1 MRLTISRKFSLVFLT
16 LILINL
22 LVGGIGVLNM
32 QHIIQKTDEINT
44 KWIDGIK
51 GITSINYVTEHLS
64 SKEKD
69 FLIYTDKSK
78 MDTLD
83 QEMNQIMEDINQKL
97 DNYEKT
103 ISTDKEQKLFE
114 QLQTKVNTY
123 MDIHAQIIESGR
135 TNDMDK
141 ARGLLVQTE
150 ASFEDMK
157 KTITQ
162 LVDLNQEGSNTAV
175 KETKAVYH
183 KGLIY
188 TALLVAAS
196 ILISIFIWLYITRNI
211 VKPIIRMKESA
222 NHIAEGDLS
231 NDMEALNSKDELG
244 DLNEALQKMVGNL
257 RDIVGYSKD
266 ISSRVLSS
274 SQVLATA
281 TNETRS
287 GSKHITETMN
297 EMAEGSEQQAQDA
310 VTIAES
316 MNEFT
321 ESIDK
326 AYNHGITISDT
337 SQNVLELA
345 VSGNENMATSL
356 QQMKTIHHIV
366 EEAVHKVR
374 SLEQHSQ
381 DINKLVQV
389 INGIA
394 EQTNLLSLNA
404 AIEAARAGESGKG
417 FAVVAEE
424 VRKLADGVSDSV
436 QDITRIVNGTQQE
449 IHTVITYL
457 ESSFTEVEKGT
468 ENLTDTGQAMQH
480 IKQSVTHVADSIKE
494 VTDGLKQL
502 TNQSITINQSIEN
515 IASVSEESAAG
526 IEETFS
532 ITEQSAHSMDQ
543 VLLNAEELE
552 QLANELNEK
561 MGQIGRA
568 HV

>member
-22 LVGGIGVLNM
+22 LVGGIGAFNM

-51 GITSINYVTEHLS
+51 EITSINYLTEHLS

-69 FLIYTDKSK
+69 FLIFTDKSK

-83 QEMNQIMEDINQKL
+83 QEMNQILEDINQKL
-97 DNYEKT
+97 DSYEKT
-103 ISTDKEQKLFE
+103 ISNDKEQKLFE
-114 QLQTKVNTY
+114 ELQNEVNTY
-123 MDIHAQIIESGR
+123 ADIHAQIIESGR

-150 ASFEDMK
+150 ASFENMK
-157 KTITQ
+157 KSVTQ
-162 LVDLNQEGSNTAV
+162 LVDFNKEGSNTAV
-175 KETKAVYH
+175 KETKDVYH

-188 TALLVAAS
+188 TASLVAAS
-196 ILISIFIWLYITRNI
+196 IIISIFIWLYITRNI

-231 NDMEALNSKDELG
+231 SDIEPLNSKDELG

-257 RDIVGYSKD
+257 RDIVGYSKE

-345 VSGNENMATSL
+345 VSGNENMDTSL

-366 EEAVHKVR
+366 QEAVHKVR

-449 IHTVITYL
+449 IYTVIEYL

-543 VLLNAEELE
+543 VLQNAEELE
-552 QLANELNEK
+552 QLAKELNEK
-561 MGQIGRA
+561 MNQFTI
-568 HV
+568 

>member
-97 DNYEKT
+97 ANYEKT

-114 QLQTKVNTY
+114 QLQTEVNTY

-231 NDMEALNSKDELG
+231 NDMEPLNSKDELG

-321 ESIDK
+321 ESIDN

-345 VSGNENMATSL
+345 VSGNANMDTSL

-366 EEAVHKVR
+366 QEAVHKVR

-417 FAVVAEE
+417 FAVVADE

-468 ENLTDTGQAMQH
+468 ENLTDTGQAMRH

-543 VLLNAEELE
+543 VLQNAEELE
-552 QLANELNEK
+552 QLAKELNEK
-561 MGQIGRA
+561 MGQFTI
-568 HV
+568 

>member
-114 QLQTKVNTY
+114 QLQTEVNTY

-231 NDMEALNSKDELG
+231 NDMEPLNSKDELG

-321 ESIDK
+321 ENIDK

-366 EEAVHKVR
+366 QEAVHKVR

-417 FAVVAEE
+417 FAVVADE

-561 MGQIGRA
+561 MGQFTI
-568 HV
+568 

>member
-78 MDTLD
+78 MDILD

-114 QLQTKVNTY
+114 QLQTEVNTY

-196 ILISIFIWLYITRNI
+196 TLISIFIWLYITRNI

-231 NDMEALNSKDELG
+231 NDMEPLNSKDELG

-321 ESIDK
+321 ENIDK

-366 EEAVHKVR
+366 QEAVHKVR

-417 FAVVAEE
+417 FAVVADE

-561 MGQIGRA
+561 MGQFTI
-568 HV
+568 

>member
-22 LVGGIGVLNM
+22 LIGGIGAFNM

-51 GITSINYVTEHLS
+51 EITSINYLTEHLS

-69 FLIYTDKSK
+69 FLIFTDKSK
-78 MDTLD
+78 MDTLEQD
-83 QEMNQIMEDINQKL
+83 MNQILEDINQKL
-97 DNYEKT
+97 DSYEKT

-114 QLQTKVNTY
+114 QLQTEVHTY
-123 MDIHAQIIESGR
+123 TDIHAQIIESGR

-150 ASFEDMK
+150 ARFEDMK
-157 KTITQ
+157 KSVTQ
-162 LVDLNQEGSNTAV
+162 LVDFNKEGSNTAV
-175 KETKAVYH
+175 KETKDVYH

-188 TALLVAAS
+188 TALLLAAS
-196 ILISIFIWLYITRNI
+196 IIISIFIWLYITRNI

-231 NDMEALNSKDELG
+231 NDMEPLNSKDELG

-257 RDIVGYSKD
+257 RDIVGYSKE

-326 AYNHGITISDT
+326 AYNRGITISDT

-345 VSGNENMATSL
+345 VSGNENMDTSL

-366 EEAVHKVR
+366 QEAVHKVR

-449 IHTVITYL
+449 IHTVIGYL

-480 IKQSVTHVADSIKE
+480 IRQSVTHVADSIKE

-543 VLLNAEELE
+543 VLQNAKEFEK
-552 QLANELNEK
+552 LAKELNEK
-561 MGQIGRA
+561 MDQFTI
-568 HV
+568 

>member
-22 LVGGIGVLNM
+22 LIGGIGAFNM

-44 KWIDGIK
+44 RWIDGIK
-51 GITSINYVTEHLS
+51 QITSVNYLTEHLS

-69 FLIYTDKSK
+69 FLIYTEKEK
-78 MDTLD
+78 MDTLEK
-83 QEMNQIMEDINQKL
+83 EMSQILNELNQTL

-103 ISTDKEQKLFE
+103 IFSNSSKERKLFE
-114 QLQTKVNTY
+114 ELTAEVDAY
-123 MDIHAQIIESGR
+123 AAIHEQIVESGR

-141 ARGLLVQTE
+141 ARGLLTQTE
-150 ASFEDMK
+150 AEYEDLK
-157 KTITQ
+157 TTITQ
-162 LVDLNQEGSNTAV
+162 LVELNKEGSNTAV
-175 KETKAVYH
+175 KQAKDAYH

-188 TALLVAAS
+188 SAVLLTAS
-196 ILISIFIWLYITRNI
+196 IVISVMIWLYINRSI

-222 NHIAEGDLS
+222 NEIAVGNLS
-231 NDMEALNSKDELG
+231 NDIEPLNSKDELG

-257 RDIVGYSKD
+257 RDIVGYSKE

-274 SQVLATA
+274 SQVLTTA

-321 ESIDK
+321 ENIDK
-326 AYNHGITISDT
+326 AYNHGMTISDT
-337 SQNVLELA
+337 SQNVLGLA

-366 EEAVHKVR
+366 QEAVHKVK

-436 QDITRIVNGTQQE
+436 QDITRIVGGTQQE
-449 IHTVITYL
+449 IHAVIKYL

-468 ENLTDTGQAMQH
+468 ENLTDTGQAMQQ
-480 IKQSVTHVADSIKE
+480 IKHSVTNVAESIKE
-494 VTDGLKQL
+494 VTNGLKQL

-543 VLLNAEELE
+543 VLQNAEELE
-552 QLANELNEK
+552 QLAKELNEK
-561 MGQIGRA
+561 MDQFTI
-568 HV
+568 

>member
-22 LVGGIGVLNM
+22 LIGGIGAFNM
-32 QHIIQKTDEINT
+32 QHIIKKTDEINT

-51 GITSINYVTEHLS
+51 EITSINYLTEHLS
-64 SKEKD
+64 STEKD
-69 FLIYTDKSK
+69 FLIYTDKDK
-78 MDTLD
+78 MDTLEQD
-83 QEMNQIMEDINQKL
+83 MNQILKDINEKL

-103 ISTDKEQKLFE
+103 ISNDKERSIFE
-114 QLQTKVNTY
+114 QLKTEVNSYTN
-123 MDIHAQIIESGR
+123 IHNQILESGR
-135 TNDMDK
+135 TNDIDK

-157 KTITQ
+157 KSITE
-162 LVDLNQEGSNTAV
+162 LVDFNKEGSNTAV
-175 KETKAVYH
+175 KETKGVYY

-188 TALLVAAS
+188 TALLLAAS
-196 ILISIFIWLYITRNI
+196 IVISICIWLYINRSI
-211 VKPIIRMKESA
+211 VKPIIRMKTSA
-222 NHIAEGDLS
+222 NEIAEGNLS
-231 NDMEALNSKDELG
+231 NDIEPLASKDELG

-257 RDIVGYSKD
+257 RDIVGYSKE
-266 ISSRVLSS
+266 ISTRVLSS
-274 SQVLATA
+274 SQVLTTA
-281 TNETRS
+281 TNETRT
-287 GSKHITETMN
+287 GSRHITETMN

-326 AYNHGITISDT
+326 AYNHGMTISDT

-345 VSGNENMATSL
+345 VNGNENMNTSV

-366 EEAVHKVR
+366 QEAVHKVR

-436 QDITRIVNGTQQE
+436 QDITKIVGGTQQE
-449 IHTVITYL
+449 INTVIQYL

-468 ENLTDTGQAMQH
+468 ENLTDTGQAMQN
-480 IKQSVTHVADSIKE
+480 IKQSVTYVADSIKE

-543 VLLNAEELE
+543 VLQNAEELE
-552 QLANELNEK
+552 RLAKELNEK
-561 MGQIGRA
+561 MDQFTI
-568 HV
+568 

>member
-51 GITSINYVTEHLS
+51 DITSINYVTEHLS

-97 DNYEKT
+97 DSYKKT

-114 QLQTKVNTY
+114 QLQTEVNTY
-123 MDIHAQIIESGR
+123 IDIHAQIIESGR

-162 LVDLNQEGSNTAV
+162 LVDYNKEGSNTAV
-175 KETKAVYH
+175 KETKAVYQ

-196 ILISIFIWLYITRNI
+196 IIVSIFIWLYIARNI

-231 NDMEALNSKDELG
+231 NDMEPLNSKDELG

-345 VSGNENMATSL
+345 VSGNENMDTSL

-366 EEAVHKVR
+366 QEAVHKVR

-417 FAVVAEE
+417 FAVVADE

-449 IHTVITYL
+449 IHSVIKYL

-543 VLLNAEELE
+543 VLQNAEELE
-552 QLANELNEK
+552 RLAKELNAK
-561 MGQIGRA
+561 MDQFTI
-568 HV
+568 

>member
-83 QEMNQIMEDINQKL
+83 LEMNQIIEDINQKL

-103 ISTDKEQKLFE
+103 ISNDKEQKLFE
-114 QLQTKVNTY
+114 QLQTEVNTY
-123 MDIHAQIIESGR
+123 TDIHAQIIESGR

-231 NDMEALNSKDELG
+231 NDMEPLNSKDELG

-417 FAVVAEE
+417 FAVVADE

-449 IHTVITYL
+449 IHSVIKYL

-543 VLLNAEELE
+543 VLQNAEELE
-552 QLANELNEK
+552 HLAKELNEK
-561 MGQIGRA
+561 MGQFTI
-568 HV
+568 

>member
-97 DNYEKT
+97 ANYEKT

-114 QLQTKVNTY
+114 QLQTEVNTY

-231 NDMEALNSKDELG
+231 NDMEPLNSKDELG

-321 ESIDK
+321 ENIDK

-366 EEAVHKVR
+366 QEAVHKVR

-417 FAVVAEE
+417 FAVVADE

-449 IHTVITYL
+449 IHSVIKYL

-502 TNQSITINQSIEN
+502 TNQSTTINQSIEN

-552 QLANELNEK
+552 QLANELNAK
-561 MGQIGRA
+561 MDQFTI
-568 HV
+568 

>member
-22 LVGGIGVLNM
+22 LTGGIGAFNM
-32 QHIIQKTDEINT
+32 QHIIKKTDEINT

-51 GITSINYVTEHLS
+51 EITSINYLTEHLS
-64 SKEKD
+64 ATEKD
-69 FLIYTDKSK
+69 FLIYTDKDK
-78 MDTLD
+78 MDTLEQD
-83 QEMNQIMEDINQKL
+83 MNQILKDINEKL

-103 ISTDKEQKLFE
+103 ISNDKERSIFE
-114 QLQTKVNTY
+114 QLKTEVNSYTN
-123 MDIHAQIIESGR
+123 IHNQILESGR
-135 TNDMDK
+135 TNDIDK

-157 KTITQ
+157 KSITE
-162 LVDLNQEGSNTAV
+162 LVDFNKEGSNTAV
-175 KETKAVYH
+175 KETKDVYY

-188 TALLVAAS
+188 TALLLAAS
-196 ILISIFIWLYITRNI
+196 IVISICIWLYINRSI
-211 VKPIIRMKESA
+211 VKPIIRMKSSA
-222 NHIAEGDLS
+222 NEIAEGNLS
-231 NDMEALNSKDELG
+231 NDIEPLASKDELG

-257 RDIVGYSKD
+257 RDIVGYSKE
-266 ISSRVLSS
+266 ISTRVLSS
-274 SQVLATA
+274 SQVLTTA
-281 TNETRS
+281 TNETRT
-287 GSKHITETMN
+287 GSRHITETMN

-326 AYNHGITISDT
+326 AYNHGMTISDT

-345 VSGNENMATSL
+345 VNGNENMNTSV
-356 QQMKTIHHIV
+356 QQMNTIHHIV
-366 EEAVHKVR
+366 QEAVHKVR

-436 QDITRIVNGTQQE
+436 QDITKIVGGTQQE
-449 IHTVITYL
+449 INTVIQYL

-468 ENLTDTGQAMQH
+468 ENLTDTGQAMQN
-480 IKQSVTHVADSIKE
+480 IKQSVTYVADSIKE

-543 VLLNAEELE
+543 VLQNAEELE
-552 QLANELNEK
+552 RLAKELNEK
-561 MGQIGRA
+561 MDQFTI
-568 HV
+568 

>member
-22 LVGGIGVLNM
+22 LIGGIGAFNM

-51 GITSINYVTEHLS
+51 EITSINYLTEHLS

-69 FLIYTDKSK
+69 FLIFTDKSK
-78 MDTLD
+78 MDTLEQD
-83 QEMNQIMEDINQKL
+83 MNQILEDINQKL
-97 DNYEKT
+97 DSYDKT
-103 ISTDKEQKLFE
+103 ISNDKEQKLFE
-114 QLQTKVNTY
+114 QLQTEVNTY
-123 MDIHAQIIESGR
+123 TDIHAQIIESGR

-150 ASFEDMK
+150 ARFEDMK
-157 KTITQ
+157 KSVTQ
-162 LVDLNQEGSNTAV
+162 LVDFNKEGSNTAV
-175 KETKAVYH
+175 KETKDVYH

-188 TALLVAAS
+188 TALLLAAS
-196 ILISIFIWLYITRNI
+196 IIISIFIWLYITRNI

-231 NDMEALNSKDELG
+231 NDMEPLNSKDELG

-257 RDIVGYSKD
+257 RDIVGYSKE

-326 AYNHGITISDT
+326 AYNRGITISDT

-345 VSGNENMATSL
+345 VSGNENMDTSL

-366 EEAVHKVR
+366 QEAVHKVR

-449 IHTVITYL
+449 IHTVIGYL
-457 ESSFTEVEKGT
+457 ESSFIEVEKGT

-480 IKQSVTHVADSIKE
+480 IRQSVTHVADSIKE

-543 VLLNAEELE
+543 VLQNAEELE
-552 QLANELNEK
+552 QLAKELNEK
-561 MGQIGRA
+561 MDQFTI
-568 HV
+568 

>member
-22 LVGGIGVLNM
+22 LIGGIGAFNM
-32 QHIIQKTDEINT
+32 QHIIKKTDEINT

-51 GITSINYVTEHLS
+51 EITSINYLTEHLS
-64 SKEKD
+64 ATEKD
-69 FLIYTDKSK
+69 FLIYTDKDK
-78 MDTLD
+78 MDTLEQD
-83 QEMNQIMEDINQKL
+83 MNQILKDINEKL

-103 ISTDKEQKLFE
+103 ISNDKERSIFE
-114 QLQTKVNTY
+114 QLKTEVNSYTN
-123 MDIHAQIIESGR
+123 IHNQILESGR
-135 TNDMDK
+135 TNDIDK

-157 KTITQ
+157 KSITE
-162 LVDLNQEGSNTAV
+162 LVDFNKEGSNTAV
-175 KETKAVYH
+175 KETKDVYY

-188 TALLVAAS
+188 TALLLAAS
-196 ILISIFIWLYITRNI
+196 IVISICIWLYINRSI
-211 VKPIIRMKESA
+211 VKPIIRMKTSA
-222 NHIAEGDLS
+222 NEIAEGNLS
-231 NDMEALNSKDELG
+231 NDIEPLASKDELG

-257 RDIVGYSKD
+257 RDIVGYSKE
-266 ISSRVLSS
+266 ISTRVLSS
-274 SQVLATA
+274 SQVLTTA
-281 TNETRS
+281 TNETRT
-287 GSKHITETMN
+287 GSRHITETMN

-326 AYNHGITISDT
+326 AYNHGMTISDT

-345 VSGNENMATSL
+345 VNGNENMNTSV

-366 EEAVHKVR
+366 QEAVHKVR

-436 QDITRIVNGTQQE
+436 QDITKIVGGTQQE
-449 IHTVITYL
+449 INTVIQYL

-468 ENLTDTGQAMQH
+468 ENLTDTGQAMQN
-480 IKQSVTHVADSIKE
+480 IKQSVTYVADSIKE

-543 VLLNAEELE
+543 VLQNAEELE
-552 QLANELNEK
+552 RLAKELNEK
-561 MGQIGRA
+561 MDQFTI
-568 HV
+568 

>member
-22 LVGGIGVLNM
+22 LIGGIGAFNM
-32 QHIIQKTDEINT
+32 QHIIKKTDEINT

-51 GITSINYVTEHLS
+51 EITSINYLTEHLS
-64 SKEKD
+64 STEKD
-69 FLIYTDKSK
+69 FLIYTDKDK
-78 MDTLD
+78 MDTLEQD
-83 QEMNQIMEDINQKL
+83 MNQILKDINEKL

-103 ISTDKEQKLFE
+103 ISNDKERSIFE
-114 QLQTKVNTY
+114 QLKTEVNSYTN
-123 MDIHAQIIESGR
+123 IHNQILESGR
-135 TNDMDK
+135 TNDIDK
-141 ARGLLVQTE
+141 ARGLLVQTQ

-157 KTITQ
+157 KTITE
-162 LVDLNQEGSNTAV
+162 LVDFNKKGSNTAV
-175 KETKAVYH
+175 KETKDIYY

-188 TALLVAAS
+188 TALLLAAS
-196 ILISIFIWLYITRNI
+196 IVISVCIWLYINRSI
-211 VKPIIRMKESA
+211 VKPIIRMKSSA
-222 NHIAEGDLS
+222 NEIAEGNLS
-231 NDMEALNSKDELG
+231 NDIEPLASKDELG

-257 RDIVGYSKD
+257 RDIVGYSKE
-266 ISSRVLSS
+266 ISTRVLSS
-274 SQVLATA
+274 SQVLTTA
-281 TNETRS
+281 TNETRT
-287 GSKHITETMN
+287 GSRHITETMN

-326 AYNHGITISDT
+326 AYNHGMTISDT

-345 VSGNENMATSL
+345 VNGNENMNTSV

-366 EEAVHKVR
+366 QEAVHKVR

-436 QDITRIVNGTQQE
+436 QDITKIVGGTQQE
-449 IHTVITYL
+449 INTVIQYL

-468 ENLTDTGQAMQH
+468 ENLTDTGQAMQN
-480 IKQSVTHVADSIKE
+480 IKQSVTYVADSIKE

-543 VLLNAEELE
+543 VLQNAEELE
-552 QLANELNEK
+552 RLAKELNEK
-561 MGQIGRA
+561 MDQFTI
-568 HV
+568 

>member
-22 LVGGIGVLNM
+22 LIGGIGAFNM

-51 GITSINYVTEHLS
+51 DITSINYLTEHLS

-69 FLIYTDKSK
+69 FLIFTDKSK

-83 QEMNQIMEDINQKL
+83 QEMNQILKDINQKL
-97 DNYEKT
+97 DSYEKT
-103 ISTDKEQKLFE
+103 ISNDKEQKLFE
-114 QLQTKVNTY
+114 ELQTEVNTY
-123 MDIHAQIIESGR
+123 GDIHKQIIESGR

-157 KTITQ
+157 KSVTQ
-162 LVDLNQEGSNTAV
+162 LVDFNKEGANTAV
-175 KETKAVYH
+175 KETKDVYH

-188 TALLVAAS
+188 TALLLAAS
-196 ILISIFIWLYITRNI
+196 IIISIFIWLYITRNI
-211 VKPIIRMKESA
+211 VKPIIRMKDSA
-222 NHIAEGDLS
+222 NHIAEGNLS
-231 NDMEALNSKDELG
+231 NDIEPVNSKDELG

-257 RDIVGYSKD
+257 RDIVGYSKE

-281 TNETRS
+281 TIETRS

-316 MNEFT
+316 MNDFT

-345 VSGNENMATSL
+345 VNGNENMDTSL

-366 EEAVHKVR
+366 QEAVHKVK

-394 EQTNLLSLNA
+394 QQTNLLSLNA

-449 IHTVITYL
+449 IHTVINYL

-468 ENLTDTGQAMQH
+468 ENLTDTGQAMQL
-480 IKQSVTHVADSIKE
+480 IKQSVTHVAGSIKE

-543 VLLNAEELE
+543 VLQNAEELE
-552 QLANELNEK
+552 QLAKELNEK
-561 MGQIGRA
+561 MDQFTI
-568 HV
+568 

>member
-114 QLQTKVNTY
+114 QLQTEVNTY

-231 NDMEALNSKDELG
+231 NDMEPLNSKDELG

-321 ESIDK
+321 ESIDN

-345 VSGNENMATSL
+345 VSGNANMDTSL

-366 EEAVHKVR
+366 QEAVHKVR

-417 FAVVAEE
+417 FAVVADE

-480 IKQSVTHVADSIKE
+480 IKQPVTHVADSIKE

-552 QLANELNEK
+552 QLSNELNEK
-561 MGQIGRA
+561 MGQFTI
-568 HV
+568 

>member
-22 LVGGIGVLNM
+22 LIGGIGAFNM
-32 QHIIQKTDEINT
+32 QHIIKKTDEINT

-51 GITSINYVTEHLS
+51 EITSINYLTEHLS
-64 SKEKD
+64 STEKD
-69 FLIYTDKSK
+69 FLIYTDKDK
-78 MDTLD
+78 MDTLEQD
-83 QEMNQIMEDINQKL
+83 MNQILKDINEKL

-103 ISTDKEQKLFE
+103 ISNDKERSIFE
-114 QLQTKVNTY
+114 QLKTEVNSYTN
-123 MDIHAQIIESGR
+123 IHNQILESGR
-135 TNDMDK
+135 TNDIDK

-157 KTITQ
+157 KTITE
-162 LVDLNQEGSNTAV
+162 LVDFNKKGSNTAV
-175 KETKAVYH
+175 KETKDIYY

-188 TALLVAAS
+188 TALLLAAS
-196 ILISIFIWLYITRNI
+196 IVISVCIWLYINRSI
-211 VKPIIRMKESA
+211 VKPIIRMKSSA
-222 NHIAEGDLS
+222 NEIAEGNLS
-231 NDMEALNSKDELG
+231 NDIEPLASKDELG

-257 RDIVGYSKD
+257 RDIVGYSKE
-266 ISSRVLSS
+266 ISTRVLSS
-274 SQVLATA
+274 SQVLTTA
-281 TNETRS
+281 TNETRT
-287 GSKHITETMN
+287 GSRHITETMN

-326 AYNHGITISDT
+326 AYNHGMTISDT

-345 VSGNENMATSL
+345 VNGNENMNTSV

-366 EEAVHKVR
+366 QEAVHKVR

-436 QDITRIVNGTQQE
+436 QDITKIVGGTQQE
-449 IHTVITYL
+449 INTVIQYL

-468 ENLTDTGQAMQH
+468 ENLTDTGQAMQN
-480 IKQSVTHVADSIKE
+480 IKQSVTYVADSIKE

-543 VLLNAEELE
+543 VLQNAEELE
-552 QLANELNEK
+552 RLAKELNEK
-561 MGQIGRA
+561 MDQFTI
-568 HV
+568 

>member
-22 LVGGIGVLNM
+22 LVGGIGAFNM

-51 GITSINYVTEHLS
+51 EITSINYLTEHLS

-69 FLIYTDKSK
+69 FLIFTDKSK

-83 QEMNQIMEDINQKL
+83 QEMNQILEDINQKL
-97 DNYEKT
+97 DSYEKT
-103 ISTDKEQKLFE
+103 ISNDKEQKLFE
-114 QLQTKVNTY
+114 ELQNEVNTY
-123 MDIHAQIIESGR
+123 ADIHAQIIESGR

-150 ASFEDMK
+150 ASFENMK
-157 KTITQ
+157 KSVTQ
-162 LVDLNQEGSNTAV
+162 LVDFNKEGSNTAV
-175 KETKAVYH
+175 KETKDVYH

-188 TALLVAAS
+188 TASLVAAS
-196 ILISIFIWLYITRNI
+196 IIISIFIWLYITRNI

-231 NDMEALNSKDELG
+231 SDIKPLNSKDELG

-257 RDIVGYSKD
+257 RDIVGYSKE

-345 VSGNENMATSL
+345 VSGNENMDTSL

-366 EEAVHKVR
+366 QEAVHKVR

-449 IHTVITYL
+449 IYTVIEYL

-543 VLLNAEELE
+543 VLQNAEELE
-552 QLANELNEK
+552 QLAKELNEK
-561 MGQIGRA
+561 MNQFTI
-568 HV
+568 

>member
-114 QLQTKVNTY
+114 QLQTEVNTY

-231 NDMEALNSKDELG
+231 NDMEPLNSKDELG

-417 FAVVAEE
+417 FAVVADE

-561 MGQIGRA
+561 MGQFTI
-568 HV
+568 

>member
-22 LVGGIGVLNM
+22 LIGGIGAFNM
-32 QHIIQKTDEINT
+32 KQIIEKTDEINT

-51 GITSINYVTEHLS
+51 AITSINYLTEHLS
-64 SKEKD
+64 SKEKE

-83 QEMNQIMEDINQKL
+83 RDMNQIMEDINQKL
-97 DNYEKT
+97 DSYKKT
-103 ISTDKEQKLFE
+103 ISDDKEQKLFDE
-114 QLQTKVNTY
+114 LQTEVNTY
-123 MDIHAQIIESGR
+123 ADIHKQIIESGR

-141 ARGLLVQTE
+141 ARGLLVQAE
-150 ASFEDMK
+150 AGFEDMK
-157 KTITQ
+157 KSVTQ
-162 LVDLNQEGSNTAV
+162 LVDFNKEGSNTAV
-175 KETKAVYH
+175 KETKDVYH

-188 TALLVAAS
+188 TALLLAAS
-196 ILISIFIWLYITRNI
+196 IIISIFIWLYIARSI
-211 VKPIIRMKESA
+211 VKPIIRMKDSA

-231 NDMEALNSKDELG
+231 NDIEPLNSKDELG
-244 DLNEALQKMVGNL
+244 DLNEALQQMVGNL

-274 SQVLATA
+274 SQVLAAA

-316 MNEFT
+316 MNDFT
-321 ESIDK
+321 ENIDK
-326 AYNHGITISDT
+326 AYNHGIIISDT

-345 VSGNENMATSL
+345 VSGNENMDTSL
-356 QQMKTIHHIV
+356 QQMKSIHHIV
-366 EEAVHKVR
+366 QEAVLKVK

-417 FAVVAEE
+417 FAVVADE

-449 IHTVITYL
+449 IHTVIKYL

-468 ENLTDTGQAMQH
+468 ENLTDTGQAMQQ
-480 IKQSVTHVADSIKE
+480 IKQSVTDVAGSIKE

-543 VLLNAEELE
+543 VLQNAEELE
-552 QLANELNEK
+552 QLAKALNEK
-561 MGQIGRA
+561 MDQFTI
-568 HV
+568 

>member
-22 LVGGIGVLNM
+22 LIGGIGAFNM

-44 KWIDGIK
+44 RWIDGIK
-51 GITSINYVTEHLS
+51 KITSINYLTEHLS

-78 MDTLD
+78 MDALE
-83 QEMNQIMEDINQKL
+83 QEMNQILKDINQQIDDYK
-97 DNYEKT
+97 KT
-103 ISTDKEQKLFE
+103 ISNDQEQKLFE
-114 QLQTKVNTY
+114 QLQSEVNTY
-123 MDIHAQIIESGR
+123 TDIHEQILESGR

-157 KTITQ
+157 QTVTQ
-162 LVDLNQEGSNTAV
+162 LVDLNKEGSNTAV
-175 KETKAVYH
+175 KETKEVYH

-188 TALLVAAS
+188 TALLLAAS
-196 ILISIFIWLYITRNI
+196 IMISIVIWLYITRNI

-222 NHIAEGDLS
+222 NHIAEGNLS
-231 NDMEALNSKDELG
+231 KDIEPLNSKDELG

-257 RDIVGYSKD
+257 RDIVGYSKE

-274 SQVLATA
+274 SQVLTTA

-326 AYNHGITISDT
+326 AYNHGMTISDT
-337 SQNVLELA
+337 SQNVLGLA

-366 EEAVHKVR
+366 QEAVHKVK

-436 QDITRIVNGTQQE
+436 QDITRIVGGTQQE
-449 IHTVITYL
+449 IHAVIKYL

-468 ENLTDTGQAMQH
+468 ENLTDTGQAMQQ
-480 IKQSVTHVADSIKE
+480 IKHSVTNVAESIKE
-494 VTDGLKQL
+494 VTNGLKQL

-543 VLLNAEELE
+543 VLQNAEELE
-552 QLANELNEK
+552 QLAKELNEK
-561 MGQIGRA
+561 MDQFTI
-568 HV
+568 

>member
-51 GITSINYVTEHLS
+51 GVTSINYVTEHLS

-561 MGQIGRA
+561 MGQFTI
-568 HV
+568 

>member
-366 EEAVHKVR
+366 QEAVHKVR

-449 IHTVITYL
+449 IHSVITYL

-494 VTDGLKQL
+494 VTDGLKLL

-552 QLANELNEK
+552 QLANELNAK
-561 MGQIGRA
+561 MDQFTI
-568 HV
+568 

>member
-97 DNYEKT
+97 ANYEKT

-114 QLQTKVNTY
+114 QLQTEVNTY

-345 VSGNENMATSL
+345 VSGNANMDTSL

-366 EEAVHKVR
+366 QEAVHKVR

-417 FAVVAEE
+417 FAVVADE

-449 IHTVITYL
+449 IHSVIKYL

-494 VTDGLKQL
+494 VTDCLKQL

-543 VLLNAEELE
+543 VLQNAEELE
-552 QLANELNEK
+552 QLAKELNAK
-561 MGQIGRA
+561 MDQFTI
-568 HV
+568 

>member
-22 LVGGIGVLNM
+22 LIGGIGAFNM
-32 QHIIQKTDEINT
+32 QHIIKKTDEINT

-51 GITSINYVTEHLS
+51 EITSINYLTEHLS
-64 SKEKD
+64 ATEKD
-69 FLIYTDKSK
+69 FLIYTDKDK
-78 MDTLD
+78 MDTLEQD
-83 QEMNQIMEDINQKL
+83 MNQILKDINEKL

-103 ISTDKEQKLFE
+103 ISNDKERSIFE
-114 QLQTKVNTY
+114 QLKTEVNSYTN
-123 MDIHAQIIESGR
+123 IHNQILESGR
-135 TNDMDK
+135 TNDIDK

-157 KTITQ
+157 KSITE
-162 LVDLNQEGSNTAV
+162 LVDFNKEGSNTAV
-175 KETKAVYH
+175 KETKDVYY

-188 TALLVAAS
+188 TALLLAAS
-196 ILISIFIWLYITRNI
+196 IVISICIWLYINRSI
-211 VKPIIRMKESA
+211 VKPIIRMKTSA
-222 NHIAEGDLS
+222 NEIAEGNLS
-231 NDMEALNSKDELG
+231 NDIEPLASKDELG

-257 RDIVGYSKD
+257 RDIVGYSKE
-266 ISSRVLSS
+266 ISTRVLSS
-274 SQVLATA
+274 SQVLTTA
-281 TNETRS
+281 TNETRT
-287 GSKHITETMN
+287 GSRHITETMN

-326 AYNHGITISDT
+326 AYNHGMTISDT

-345 VSGNENMATSL
+345 VNGNENMNTSV

-366 EEAVHKVR
+366 QEAVHKVR

-436 QDITRIVNGTQQE
+436 QDITKIVGGTQQE
-449 IHTVITYL
+449 INTVIQYL

-468 ENLTDTGQAMQH
+468 ENLTDTGQAMQN
-480 IKQSVTHVADSIKE
+480 IKQSVTYVADSIKE

-543 VLLNAEELE
+543 VLQNAEELE
-552 QLANELNEK
+552 HLAKELNEK
-561 MGQIGRA
+561 MDQFTI
-568 HV
+568 

>member
-114 QLQTKVNTY
+114 QLQTEVNTY

-188 TALLVAAS
+188 TALLAAAS

-231 NDMEALNSKDELG
+231 NDMEPLNSKDELG

-321 ESIDK
+321 ENIDK

-366 EEAVHKVR
+366 QEAVHKVR

-449 IHTVITYL
+449 IHSVIKYL

-543 VLLNAEELE
+543 VLQNAEELE
-552 QLANELNEK
+552 QLAKELNAK
-561 MGQIGRA
+561 MDQFTI
-568 HV
+568 

>member
-22 LVGGIGVLNM
+22 LIGGIGAFNM
-32 QHIIQKTDEINT
+32 QHIIKKTDEINT

-51 GITSINYVTEHLS
+51 EITSINYLTEHLS

-69 FLIYTDKSK
+69 FLIYTDKDK
-78 MDTLD
+78 LDTLD
-83 QEMNQIMEDINQKL
+83 QDMNQILKDINEKL

-103 ISTDKEQKLFE
+103 ISNDKERSIFE
-114 QLQTKVNTY
+114 QLKTEVNSYTN
-123 MDIHAQIIESGR
+123 IHNQILESGR
-135 TNDMDK
+135 TNDIDK

-157 KTITQ
+157 KSITE
-162 LVDLNQEGSNTAV
+162 LVDFNKEGSNTAV
-175 KETKAVYH
+175 KETKDVYH
-183 KGLIY
+183 KGLSY
-188 TALLVAAS
+188 TALLLAAS
-196 ILISIFIWLYITRNI
+196 IAISICIWLYINRSI
-211 VKPIIRMKESA
+211 VKPIIRMKSSA
-222 NHIAEGDLS
+222 NEIAEGNLS
-231 NDMEALNSKDELG
+231 NDIEPLASKDELG

-257 RDIVGYSKD
+257 RDIVGYSKE
-266 ISSRVLSS
+266 ISTRVLSS
-274 SQVLATA
+274 SQVLTTA
-281 TNETRS
+281 TNETRT
-287 GSKHITETMN
+287 GSRHITETMN

-326 AYNHGITISDT
+326 AYNHGMTISDT

-345 VSGNENMATSL
+345 VNGNENMDTSV

-366 EEAVHKVR
+366 QEAVHKVR

-436 QDITRIVNGTQQE
+436 QDITKIVGGTQQE
-449 IHTVITYL
+449 INTVIQYL

-468 ENLTDTGQAMQH
+468 ENLTDTGQAMQN
-480 IKQSVTHVADSIKE
+480 IKQSVTYVADSIKE

-543 VLLNAEELE
+543 VLQNAEELE
-552 QLANELNEK
+552 RLAKELNEK
-561 MGQIGRA
+561 MDQFTI
-568 HV
+568 

>member
-244 DLNEALQKMVGNL
+244 DLNEALQKTVGNL

-561 MGQIGRA
+561 MGQFTI
-568 HV
+568 

>member
-51 GITSINYVTEHLS
+51 EITSINYVTEHLS

-97 DNYEKT
+97 DNYEIT

-114 QLQTKVNTY
+114 QLQTEVNTY

-231 NDMEALNSKDELG
+231 NDMEPLNSKDELG

-366 EEAVHKVR
+366 EEAVYKVR

-436 QDITRIVNGTQQE
+436 QDITRIVGGTQQE

-468 ENLTDTGQAMQH
+468 ENLTDTGQAMRH

-543 VLLNAEELE
+543 VLQNAEELE
-552 QLANELNEK
+552 QLAKELNEK
-561 MGQIGRA
+561 MGQFTI
-568 HV
+568 

>member
-22 LVGGIGVLNM
+22 LIGGIGAFNM

-51 GITSINYVTEHLS
+51 DITSINYLTEHLS

-69 FLIYTDKSK
+69 FLIFTDKSK

-83 QEMNQIMEDINQKL
+83 QEMNQIIEDINQKL
-97 DNYEKT
+97 DSYEKT
-103 ISTDKEQKLFE
+103 ISNDKEQKLFE
-114 QLQTKVNTY
+114 ELQTEVNTY
-123 MDIHAQIIESGR
+123 GDIHKQIIESGR

-157 KTITQ
+157 KSVTQ
-162 LVDLNQEGSNTAV
+162 LVDFNKEGANTAV
-175 KETKAVYH
+175 KETKDVYH

-188 TALLVAAS
+188 TALLLAAS
-196 ILISIFIWLYITRNI
+196 IIISIFIWLYITRNI
-211 VKPIIRMKESA
+211 VKPIIRMKDSA
-222 NHIAEGDLS
+222 NHIAEGNLS
-231 NDMEALNSKDELG
+231 NDIEPVNSKDELG

-257 RDIVGYSKD
+257 RDIVGYSKE

-316 MNEFT
+316 MNDFT

-345 VSGNENMATSL
+345 VNGNENMDTSL

-366 EEAVHKVR
+366 QEAVHKVR

-394 EQTNLLSLNA
+394 QQTNLLSLNA

-449 IHTVITYL
+449 IHTVINYL

-468 ENLTDTGQAMQH
+468 ENLTDTGQAMQQ
-480 IKQSVTHVADSIKE
+480 IKQSVTHVAGSIKE

-543 VLLNAEELE
+543 VLQNVEELE
-552 QLANELNEK
+552 QLAKELNEK
-561 MGQIGRA
+561 MDQFTI
-568 HV
+568 

>member
-22 LVGGIGVLNM
+22 LIGGIGAFNM
-32 QHIIQKTDEINT
+32 QHIIKKTDEINT

-51 GITSINYVTEHLS
+51 EITSINYLTEHLS
-64 SKEKD
+64 STEKD
-69 FLIYTDKSK
+69 FLIYTDKDK
-78 MDTLD
+78 MDTLEQD
-83 QEMNQIMEDINQKL
+83 MNQILKNINEKL

-103 ISTDKEQKLFE
+103 ISNDKERSIFE
-114 QLQTKVNTY
+114 QLKTEVNSYTN
-123 MDIHAQIIESGR
+123 IHNQILESGR
-135 TNDMDK
+135 TNDIDK

-157 KTITQ
+157 KSITE
-162 LVDLNQEGSNTAV
+162 LVDFNKEGSNTAV
-175 KETKAVYH
+175 KETKDVYY

-188 TALLVAAS
+188 TAMLLAAS
-196 ILISIFIWLYITRNI
+196 IVISICIWLYINRSI
-211 VKPIIRMKESA
+211 VKPIIRMKTSA
-222 NHIAEGDLS
+222 NEIAEGNLS
-231 NDMEALNSKDELG
+231 NDIEPLASKDELG

-257 RDIVGYSKD
+257 RDIVGYSKE
-266 ISSRVLSS
+266 ISTRVLSS
-274 SQVLATA
+274 SQVLTTA
-281 TNETRS
+281 TNETRT
-287 GSKHITETMN
+287 GSRHITETMN

-326 AYNHGITISDT
+326 AYNHGMTISDT

-345 VSGNENMATSL
+345 VNGNENMNTSV

-366 EEAVHKVR
+366 QEAVHKVR

-436 QDITRIVNGTQQE
+436 QDITKIVGGTQQE
-449 IHTVITYL
+449 INTVIQYL

-468 ENLTDTGQAMQH
+468 ENLTDTGQAMQN
-480 IKQSVTHVADSIKE
+480 IKQSVTYVADSIKE

-543 VLLNAEELE
+543 VLQNAEELE
-552 QLANELNEK
+552 RLAKELNEK
-561 MGQIGRA
+561 MDQFTI
-568 HV
+568 

>member
-22 LVGGIGVLNM
+22 LVGGIGAFNM

-51 GITSINYVTEHLS
+51 EITSINYLTEHLS

-69 FLIYTDKSK
+69 FLIFTDKSK

-83 QEMNQIMEDINQKL
+83 QEMNQILEDINQKL
-97 DNYEKT
+97 DSYEKT
-103 ISTDKEQKLFE
+103 ISNDKEQKLFE
-114 QLQTKVNTY
+114 ELQNEVNTY
-123 MDIHAQIIESGR
+123 ADIHAQIIESGR

-150 ASFEDMK
+150 ASFENMK
-157 KTITQ
+157 KSVTQ
-162 LVDLNQEGSNTAV
+162 LVDFNKEGSNTAV
-175 KETKAVYH
+175 KETKDVYH

-188 TALLVAAS
+188 TASLVAAS
-196 ILISIFIWLYITRNI
+196 IIISIFIWLYITRNI
-211 VKPIIRMKESA
+211 VKPIICMKESA

-231 NDMEALNSKDELG
+231 SDIEPLNSKDELG

-257 RDIVGYSKD
+257 RDIVGYSKE

-345 VSGNENMATSL
+345 VSGNENMDTSL

-366 EEAVHKVR
+366 QEAVHKVR

-449 IHTVITYL
+449 IYTVIEYL

-468 ENLTDTGQAMQH
+468 ENLTDTEQAMQH

-543 VLLNAEELE
+543 VLQNAEELE
-552 QLANELNEK
+552 QLAKELNEK
-561 MGQIGRA
+561 MNQFTI
-568 HV
+568 

>member
-22 LVGGIGVLNM
+22 LIGGIGAFNM

-51 GITSINYVTEHLS
+51 EITSINYLTEHLS

-69 FLIYTDKSK
+69 FLIFTDKSK
-78 MDTLD
+78 MDTLEQD
-83 QEMNQIMEDINQKL
+83 MNQILEDINQKL
-97 DNYEKT
+97 DSYEKT
-103 ISTDKEQKLFE
+103 ISNDKEQKLFE
-114 QLQTKVNTY
+114 QLQTEVNTY
-123 MDIHAQIIESGR
+123 TDIHAQIIESGR

-150 ASFEDMK
+150 ARFEDMK
-157 KTITQ
+157 KSVTQ
-162 LVDLNQEGSNTAV
+162 LVDFNKEGSNTAV
-175 KETKAVYH
+175 KETKDVYH

-188 TALLVAAS
+188 TALLLAAS
-196 ILISIFIWLYITRNI
+196 IIISIFIWLYITRNI

-257 RDIVGYSKD
+257 RDIVGYSKE

-345 VSGNENMATSL
+345 VSGNENMDTSL

-366 EEAVHKVR
+366 QEAVHKVR

-449 IHTVITYL
+449 IHTVIGYL

-480 IKQSVTHVADSIKE
+480 IRQSVTHVADSIKE

-543 VLLNAEELE
+543 VLQNAEELE
-552 QLANELNEK
+552 QLAKELNEK
-561 MGQIGRA
+561 MDQFTI
-568 HV
+568 

>member
-22 LVGGIGVLNM
+22 LIGGIGVFNM

-51 GITSINYVTEHLS
+51 EITSINYLTEHLS

-69 FLIYTDKSK
+69 FLIFTDKSK
-78 MDTLD
+78 MDTLEQD
-83 QEMNQIMEDINQKL
+83 MNQILEDINQKL
-97 DNYEKT
+97 DSYEKT
-103 ISTDKEQKLFE
+103 ISNDKEQKLFE
-114 QLQTKVNTY
+114 QLQTEVNTY
-123 MDIHAQIIESGR
+123 TDIHTQIIESGR

-150 ASFEDMK
+150 ARFEDMK
-157 KTITQ
+157 KSVTQ
-162 LVDLNQEGSNTAV
+162 LIDFNKEGSNTAV
-175 KETKAVYH
+175 KETKDVYH

-188 TALLVAAS
+188 NALLLAAS
-196 ILISIFIWLYITRNI
+196 IIISIFIWLYITRNI

-231 NDMEALNSKDELG
+231 NDMEPLKSKDELG

-257 RDIVGYSKD
+257 RDIVGYSKE
-266 ISSRVLSS
+266 ISIRVLSS

-326 AYNHGITISDT
+326 AYNRGITISDT

-345 VSGNENMATSL
+345 VSGNVNMDTSL

-366 EEAVHKVR
+366 QEAVHKVR

-449 IHTVITYL
+449 IHTVIGYL

-480 IKQSVTHVADSIKE
+480 IRQSVTHVADSIKE

-543 VLLNAEELE
+543 VLQNAKELE
-552 QLANELNEK
+552 KLAKELNEK
-561 MGQIGRA
+561 MDQFTI
-568 HV
+568 

>member
-22 LVGGIGVLNM
+22 LIGGIGAFNM
-32 QHIIQKTDEINT
+32 QHIIKKTDEINA

-51 GITSINYVTEHLS
+51 EITSINYLTEHLS

-69 FLIYTDKSK
+69 FLIYTDKDK

-83 QEMNQIMEDINQKL
+83 QDMNQILKDINEKL

-103 ISTDKEQKLFE
+103 ISNDKERSIFE
-114 QLQTKVNTY
+114 QLKTEVNSYTN
-123 MDIHAQIIESGR
+123 IHNQILESGR
-135 TNDMDK
+135 TNDIDK

-157 KTITQ
+157 KSITE
-162 LVDLNQEGSNTAV
+162 LVDFNKEGSNTAV
-175 KETKAVYH
+175 KETKDVYH

-188 TALLVAAS
+188 TALLLAAS
-196 ILISIFIWLYITRNI
+196 IAISICIWLYINRSI
-211 VKPIIRMKESA
+211 VKPIIRMKSSA
-222 NHIAEGDLS
+222 NEIAEGNLS
-231 NDMEALNSKDELG
+231 NDIEPLASKDELG

-257 RDIVGYSKD
+257 RDIVGYSKE
-266 ISSRVLSS
+266 ISTRVLSS
-274 SQVLATA
+274 SQVLTTA
-281 TNETRS
+281 TNETRT
-287 GSKHITETMN
+287 GSRHITETMN

-326 AYNHGITISDT
+326 AYNHGMTISDT

-345 VSGNENMATSL
+345 VNGNENMDTSV

-366 EEAVHKVR
+366 QEAVHKVR

-436 QDITRIVNGTQQE
+436 QDITKIVGGTQQE
-449 IHTVITYL
+449 INTVIQYL

-468 ENLTDTGQAMQH
+468 ENLTDTGQAMQN
-480 IKQSVTHVADSIKE
+480 IKQSVTYVAESIKE

-543 VLLNAEELE
+543 VLQNAEELE
-552 QLANELNEK
+552 RLAKELNEK
-561 MGQIGRA
+561 MDQFTI
-568 HV
+568 